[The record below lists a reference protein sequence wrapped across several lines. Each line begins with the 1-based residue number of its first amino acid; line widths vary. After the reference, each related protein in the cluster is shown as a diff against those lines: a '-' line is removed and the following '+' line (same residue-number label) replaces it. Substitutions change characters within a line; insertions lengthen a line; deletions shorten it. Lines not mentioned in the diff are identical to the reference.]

1 MLAGHRVHQLG
12 RTLQRDCERCG
23 DLLADGCTTT
33 VGCGG
38 GSICI
43 FYAASSVVSIPSLP
57 SGMLGVGLTVLGD
70 AVTANH
76 EEIPEEMPGDDGGVN
91 DGLGDGFGN
100 GLGGA
105 F

>member
-1 MLAGHRVHQLG
+1 M
-12 RTLQRDCERCG
+12 
-23 DLLADGCTTT
+23 
-33 VGCGG
+33 VGIL
-38 GSICI
+38 S
-43 FYAASSVVSIPSLP
+43 FLSDA
-57 SGMLGVGLTVLGD
+57 LGVGLTVLGD